1 MEECPTPAALF
12 LLSSAFNQF
21 IQQNMWLSKK
31 LHTYLLCVGAKSKMK
46 ANNGIS
52 CCHPACIFKQHG
64 HVGQCQDSFPSQD
77 LAVTKYRVK
86 KQTPLTTQVLVAQYH
101 VVIWIHGFPL
111 CRPATLKQR
120 KISSD
125 WWQQSQSW
133 LIWQVA
139 ASAEIGHVSTNL
151 LLLWFLLEKI
161 LKSMCISGGLLR
173 RPSGNQVK

>member
-1 MEECPTPAALF
+1 
-12 LLSSAFNQF
+12 
-21 IQQNMWLSKK
+21 MWLSKK

-46 ANNGIS
+46 ANNGTS
-52 CCHPACIFKQHG
+52 CYHPACILKQHG

-86 KQTPLTTQVLVAQYH
+86 KQTLLTTQVLVAQYH

-111 CRPATLKQR
+111 CRPATLKRR

-133 LIWQVA
+133 LSGKLQPQQRPATSPQI
-139 ASAEIGHVSTNL
+139 SYFFDF
-151 LLLWFLLEKI
+151 FLKKYSKVCVFLEGY
-161 LKSMCISGGLLR
+161 SGGHQGIKLNNVFIVFSSVVLWMFMC
-173 RPSGNQVK
+173 GLG

>member
-31 LHTYLLCVGAKSKMK
+31 LHTYLPCVGAKSKMK

-52 CCHPACIFKQHG
+52 CYHPACILKQHG

-86 KQTPLTTQVLVAQYH
+86 KQTLLTTQVLVAQYH
-101 VVIWIHGFPL
+101 VVIWIPWIPSVQTSYL
-111 CRPATLKQR
+111 KAEEDILRLMATITKL
-120 KISSD
+120 I
-125 WWQQSQSW
+125 
-133 LIWQVA
+133 IWQVA
-139 ASAEIGHVSTNL
+139 ASAETGHISTNL